1 MPVGISETGIAPQIG
16 GGMVTG
22 RFMAGEDR
30 EVGEAEERKEVF
42 RNTEQQ
48 TEFIEENSSGE
59 GKCRTKK
66 MIREEFAIIF

>member
-16 GGMVTG
+16 GG
-22 RFMAGEDR
+22 MAGEDR

-48 TEFIEENSSGE
+48 TKFIEENSSGE

-66 MIREEFAIIF
+66 MIREEFAVIF

>member
-1 MPVGISETGIAPQIG
+1 MPVSISETG

-22 RFMAGEDR
+22 RFM
-30 EVGEAEERKEVF
+30 VGEAEERKEVF

-48 TEFIEENSSGE
+48 TKFIEENSSGE